1 MLLKA
6 LSLFSL
12 LVLVKNSWQQDWNNQ
27 NQAAEP
33 NGYQA
38 VEQNGYGYESGPNQA
53 QLKGE
58 FFQSVPQQPA
68 PVKNVQVQNGD
79 NQGNRPYPIKQETFT
94 NTGEKIIE
102 NLIGGIPFDCT
113 TRPTGHWRD
122 ENYCDIFHACVYGQ
136 RRKTYVCP
144 IVGERTYF
152 DEVTKKCEFMNQNP
166 TACSKNQ
173 FYL

>member
-12 LVLVKNSWQQDWNNQ
+12 LALAKNSFQQDWNNQ
-27 NQAAEP
+27 NQA
-33 NGYQA
+33 
-38 VEQNGYGYESGPNQA
+38 VEQNGYQYESGPNQA

-58 FFQSVPQQPA
+58 FFQSVAQQPV
-68 PVKNVQVQNGD
+68 PVKNVQVAD

-144 IVGERTYF
+144 IVGERTFF
-152 DEVTKKCEFMNQNP
+152 DEVTKKCEFINQNP